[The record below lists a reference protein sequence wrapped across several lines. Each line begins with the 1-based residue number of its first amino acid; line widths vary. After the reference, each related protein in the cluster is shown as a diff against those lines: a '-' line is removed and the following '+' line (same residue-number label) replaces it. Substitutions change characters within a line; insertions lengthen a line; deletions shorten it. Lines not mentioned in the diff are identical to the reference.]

1 MYFNLYWPASWIIFL
16 EYTTWIQTPISCK
29 KIGIMTN
36 NAHKCFVYKI
46 PLSSR
51 NVVHHLYLYPQGE
64 KLVFYYLLMA
74 IFKSDWNHRYPFNI
88 NIVHFYNIYIY
99 LHMIF
104 ISSRTKLHLSYL
116 VTKIWLYYS
125 TILTDQAQNLVRH
138 VQFITLQTA
147 EFKQIPTNKRIK
159 CEAIS
164 MNKLMTIFD
173 HNYSYL
179 WSNIVVNLFRFIASR
194 CIWWTRSL
202 QIKNARIR
210 W

>member
-1 MYFNLYWPASWIIFL
+1 MCIRYRFLQGMLFIICIYIHRVKNWYFVTFWWQFL
-16 EYTTWIQTPISCK
+16 
-29 KIGIMTN
+29 
-36 NAHKCFVYKI
+36 
-46 PLSSR
+46 
-51 NVVHHLYLYPQGE
+51 
-64 KLVFYYLLMA
+64 
-74 IFKSDWNHRYPFNI
+74 KSDWNHRYPFNI